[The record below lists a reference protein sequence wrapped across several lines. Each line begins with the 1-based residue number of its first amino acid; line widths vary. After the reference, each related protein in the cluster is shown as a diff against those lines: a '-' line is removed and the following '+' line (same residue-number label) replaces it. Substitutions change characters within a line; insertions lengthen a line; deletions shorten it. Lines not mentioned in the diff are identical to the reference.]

1 MLLEKCQEAIL
12 RMVIQRN
19 GIDVSVIIIRKVSDN
34 KRKPKEAKMW
44 KHSKKLGNLFTKTRA
59 L

>member
-1 MLLEKCQEAIL
+1 MLLKKCQEAIL

-19 GIDVSVIIIRKVSDN
+19 GIDASVVIIRKVRDN
-34 KRKPKEAKMW
+34 ERKPKEAKMW
-44 KHSKKLGNLFTKTRA
+44 KHSKMLEGLFTKTRA

>member
-1 MLLEKCQEAIL
+1 L

-19 GIDVSVIIIRKVSDN
+19 GIDVSVVIIRKVSDN

-44 KHSKKLGNLFTKTRA
+44 KHSKKLENLFTKTRA